1 MHCFFTPLKRPAVL
15 STGGTFG
22 SPRRFRGTQVRALI
36 LDPRRSGQLSA
47 KENQSESAWGN
58 LENES

>member
-15 STGGTFG
+15 STGGTVG
-22 SPRRFRGTQVRALI
+22 SPRRFRCTQARALI
-36 LDPRRSGQLSA
+36 LDPRRSWQLSA

-58 LENES
+58 IETES

>member
-22 SPRRFRGTQVRALI
+22 SPRRFRFTQVRALI
-36 LDPRRSGQLSA
+36 LDPRRPWQLRA
-47 KENQSESAWGN
+47 KENQSESACGN
-58 LENES
+58 LETES